1 MEEAKTSEAQ
11 APSSFTP
18 GLELEDLEIL
28 SSTLSIFY
36 ESAKRKFRDL
46 EGNAKK
52 AKKHL
57 LNQEGPAKQKSKQE
71 IEQEV
76 AEDYMVKHVR
86 EMIHRVGSFERFRK
100 IVKRAITTENSG
112 KSLEKLKTMPGVR
125 DIRTSD
131 QIMTASQIAPPSAQ
145 PDTMIALQNM
155 MKKMKDDF
163 EKKMLGKDP
172 ETNIYKAISQSK
184 ENIGGAIA

>member
-46 EGNAKK
+46 KGNSKK
-52 AKKHL
+52 AKKNL
-57 LNQEGPAKQKSKQE
+57 LNQDGPSKQKSKQE

-86 EMIHRVGSFERFRK
+86 EMIHRVGSFDRFRK
-100 IVKRAITTENSG
+100 IVKRAITTENTG
-112 KSLEKLKTMPGVR
+112 KSFEKLKTMPGGR
-125 DIRTSD
+125 DIRTGD
-131 QIMTASQIAPPSAQ
+131 QITTASQIAAPSAQ

-155 MKKMKDDF
+155 MKKIKYDV
-163 EKKMLGKDP
+163 EKKMFGKDP
-172 ETNIYKAISQSK
+172 ENNIYKAISQSK